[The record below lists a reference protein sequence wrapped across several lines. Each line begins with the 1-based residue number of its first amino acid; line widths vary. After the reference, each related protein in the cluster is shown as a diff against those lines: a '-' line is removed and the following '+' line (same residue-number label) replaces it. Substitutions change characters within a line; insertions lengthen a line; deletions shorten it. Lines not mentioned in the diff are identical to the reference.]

1 MAPPH
6 YRDFATT
13 TLPRLAY
20 ANPSIRFTVDRKPN
34 PRTKAKDPEII
45 KRAEDAAAEES
56 ASGEAKKK
64 RRTPKIVVEFGESH
78 RVQNCRFMSHSQT
91 ESSSIITSNVE
102 GGASKT
108 IDLTGLP
115 SSNIL
120 QALQS
125 AQA

>member
-1 MAPPH
+1 
-6 YRDFATT
+6 
-13 TLPRLAY
+13 L
-20 ANPSIRFTVDRKPN
+20 IRFTVDRKPN

-56 ASGEAKKK
+56 ASGEAKKE
-64 RRTPKIVVEFGESH
+64 RRTPKMVIEFGESCKKS
-78 RVQNCRFMSHSQT
+78 RNPVILSQSQT
-91 ESSSIITSNVE
+91 DSSVLTASNTE
-102 GGASKT
+102 GGPNKT
-108 IDLTGLP
+108 IDLTGLQ